1 MHQKIIIMIGLLLML
16 TEIGLE
22 NPMPTPM
29 PLEEDEMIA
38 RIL

>member
-1 MHQKIIIMIGLLLML
+1 MHQKIIIMIGLLLLL

-22 NPMPTPM
+22 NPMPGPA
-29 PLEEDEMIA
+29 PLEEDEMLA